1 MLWLVIDRHHSDF
14 DEKERNMT
22 SLKGAYWGLGIAD
35 HFSEKLLLGKRYYA
49 YGQFTRFIRPGDRI
63 IASSSPNTLAAYN
76 RESGKIVIVA
86 VNASESVR
94 DMTFDLSAFKRIPAS
109 SAKVIR
115 TSGAVNEGENWNEDI
130 PAVAVLDKKLA
141 VSLAPFSITTFVID
155 KEQ

>member
-1 MLWLVIDRHHSDF
+1 M
-14 DEKERNMT
+14 
-22 SLKGAYWGLGIAD
+22 
-35 HFSEKLLLGKRYYA
+35 
-49 YGQFTRFIRPGDRI
+49 
-63 IASSSPNTLAAYN
+63 
-76 RESGKIVIVA
+76 IVA

-94 DMTFDLSAFKRIPAS
+94 DMTFDLSAFKQIPAS

-115 TSGAVNEGENWNEDI
+115 TSGGVNEGENWNEDI